1 MKKFI
6 SILLLVASILS
17 FYIMYNNENALYR
30 ENIENIENNL
40 PNSYKIMIP
49 VSVDSQERE
58 KSYNEILKILDKY
71 NGSIYYDR
79 LSSDK
84 TIRIKYIYDK
94 DNLYISNIKI
104 KNGIALSS
112 DMMKTNKFMSTRK
125 NNNENQVG
133 RIASFNKN
141 IDNDIK
147 TLKSMLDDG
156 FNFSG
161 SCYVAFKK
169 PIDIKNFTSD
179 LEKNLNIKGV
189 TTLDKL
195 NFNITQEN
203 NYYKLIVLIIYFIVT
218 LLILYDLLNSYKKI
232 GIKKLIG
239 YSTKDIYLE
248 SVLSFT
254 IINLI
259 VGLIS
264 TLGMSLLLFNQINTY
279 IYKFLFKI
287 AICILLETI
296 VLIALCSIVYA
307 YIHFIKI
314 NGMLKNKK
322 PLTAIIVLNYLA
334 KLVCLTVLIFFIVQA
349 VNNVDK
355 IKGVFNKSY
364 KNWEVLDDFAVLP
377 TSNIT
382 DINYLTDEYLKIQ
395 KNIYNDFNA
404 SGAILANFSEYS
416 PGMRSVRLAE
426 KKYYY
431 ETDNVIVNPNYLNQY
446 SVYDEENNKISISE
460 SAKDFIILVPEKYKN
475 DEKAILKNAD
485 FWKENSYYSVGKE
498 QSTKIIWTKTNQ
510 KIFTAT
516 VDINPDDN
524 NEITD
529 PIIHV
534 ITESNASLSD
544 YNCILAIE
552 GNPFKIKADSYENVE
567 SFICEEFSKYNIEK
581 YIDTITP
588 VNEQVASA
596 AKNVKDT
603 LKTSILFSIMLLTI
617 VIVII
622 LQNSMNYFDKY
633 KQKLAI
639 EKLCGYRIVDK
650 HINYLISII
659 ISWNIVFCLS
669 IVIYK
674 ISLGKVAI
682 ISLLGLCIEVIFS
695 LIVLMIIE
703 KQKIIKAI
711 KGE

>member
-239 YSTKDIYLE
+239 YSTKDIYFE
-248 SVLSFT
+248 SVISFT

-264 TLGMSLLLFNQINTY
+264 TVGMSLLFFNQINTY
-279 IYKFLFKI
+279 IYKFLLKI
-287 AICILLETI
+287 IGCILVETL

-307 YIHFIKI
+307 YIHFIY
-314 NGMLKNKK
+314 
-322 PLTAIIVLNYLA
+322 V
-334 KLVCLTVLIFFIVQA
+334 
-349 VNNVDK
+349 
-355 IKGVFNKSY
+355 
-364 KNWEVLDDFAVLP
+364 
-377 TSNIT
+377 
-382 DINYLTDEYLKIQ
+382 
-395 KNIYNDFNA
+395 
-404 SGAILANFSEYS
+404 
-416 PGMRSVRLAE
+416 
-426 KKYYY
+426 
-431 ETDNVIVNPNYLNQY
+431 
-446 SVYDEENNKISISE
+446 
-460 SAKDFIILVPEKYKN
+460 
-475 DEKAILKNAD
+475 
-485 FWKENSYYSVGKE
+485 
-498 QSTKIIWTKTNQ
+498 
-510 KIFTAT
+510 
-516 VDINPDDN
+516 
-524 NEITD
+524 
-529 PIIHV
+529 
-534 ITESNASLSD
+534 
-544 YNCILAIE
+544 
-552 GNPFKIKADSYENVE
+552 
-567 SFICEEFSKYNIEK
+567 
-581 YIDTITP
+581 
-588 VNEQVASA
+588 
-596 AKNVKDT
+596 
-603 LKTSILFSIMLLTI
+603 
-617 VIVII
+617 
-622 LQNSMNYFDKY
+622 
-633 KQKLAI
+633 
-639 EKLCGYRIVDK
+639 
-650 HINYLISII
+650 
-659 ISWNIVFCLS
+659 
-669 IVIYK
+669 
-674 ISLGKVAI
+674 
-682 ISLLGLCIEVIFS
+682 
-695 LIVLMIIE
+695 
-703 KQKIIKAI
+703 
-711 KGE
+711 